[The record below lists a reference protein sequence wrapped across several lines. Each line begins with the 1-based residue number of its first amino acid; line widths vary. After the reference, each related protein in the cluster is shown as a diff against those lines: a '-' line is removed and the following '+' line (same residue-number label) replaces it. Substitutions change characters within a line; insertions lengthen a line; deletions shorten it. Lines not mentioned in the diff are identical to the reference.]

1 LDFDFNNLVRDVITS
16 ELYGVAFALGADWIF
31 FFFISFFF
39 FFFFGGGGGG
49 GGERNR
55 RCRENCKINELRSGG
70 ADYCAGGHT

>member
-1 LDFDFNNLVRDVITS
+1 MFQSD
-16 ELYGVAFALGADWIF
+16 
-31 FFFISFFF
+31 FF

-70 ADYCAGGHT
+70 ADYCAGGHTQMKRMN